1 MTRKEFLRFIAE
13 AGAILDP
20 PAQPIA
26 PHDDRRSDATDPAQ
40 KSKPA
45 DSDSVR

>member
-20 PAQPIA
+20 PAEPI
-26 PHDDRRSDATDPAQ
+26 PPDDRRTDAADAAQ

>member
-1 MTRKEFLRFIAE
+1 MTRKEFLRYIAE
-13 AGAILDP
+13 LEQKARAKP
-20 PAQPIA
+20 PE
-26 PHDDRRSDATDPAQ
+26 DDQ